1 MVDPTTEDALLER
14 AVSGDGGALGE
25 LLFRYYGRLTGRVRR
40 KLPDDLR
47 SLICAED
54 VVQEA
59 HVEAFRTVSRFR
71 PIGENAFYRWLA
83 TVADQRLLDKIKAQR
98 RLKRGGGRRRVQRQA
113 QAGASSIL
121 SLINVVAHHDAT
133 PSRSIARR
141 ERDRVVHIE
150 LAHLKGDYREALRL
164 RYIEGL
170 PVAEIARRMG
180 RTDRA
185 VHMLCNR
192 GLKKLR
198 EVRGNSTSYVSTDG

>member
-1 MVDPTTEDALLER
+1 MVDPTLEDALLER
-14 AVSGDGGALGE
+14 AVAGDGGALGD
-25 LLFRYYGRLTGRVRR
+25 LLLRYYGRLTGRVKR

-54 VVQEA
+54 VVQEV
-59 HVEAFRTVSRFR
+59 HVEAFRTISRFR
-71 PIGENAFYRWLA
+71 PVGEGAFYRWLA
-83 TVADQRLLDKIKAQR
+83 TIADQRLLDKIKAQR
-98 RLKRGGGRRRVQRQA
+98 RRKRGGGRRRVQRQA
-113 QAGASSIL
+113 AAGTSSIL
-121 SLINVVAHHDAT
+121 SLLNVVAHHDAT
-133 PSRSIARR
+133 PSRSIARHER
-141 ERDRVVHIE
+141 ERVVHIE

-170 PVAEIARRMG
+170 PVAAIARRMG

-198 EVRGNSTSYVSTDG
+198 EALGSSTRYLSTDA